1 MRTHKYRF
9 ALALAAVLGVA
20 GSATAAEDIVA
31 NATAACKAELDSY
44 CKTVT
49 PGEGR
54 ILHCLA
60 AHEDKLSGQCVYGLY
75 KAAHD
80 LDQFVTAFEHVA
92 TQCMADL
99 KTHCGEVPVGEGR
112 VAQCL
117 KQNEAKL
124 SAGCQQAMKD
134 TKMEVPAAKKEEA
147 KKK

>member
-9 ALALAAVLGVA
+9 ALALAAVLAFA